1 MRRRKKTHNKM
12 KNENKHDLLLIIYA
26 LPVMLIVGPVC
37 IGRWA
42 NKKPEVNYQLSL
54 ALLAFMAVWTL
65 IWVIAFLI
73 HDYKNSKKS

>member
-1 MRRRKKTHNKM
+1 M

-26 LPVMLIVGPVC
+26 LPVMLIVGLVC

-42 NKKPEVNYQLSL
+42 DKKPEVNYQLSL
-54 ALLAFMAVWTL
+54 ALLAFMAIWTL
-65 IWVIAFLI
+65 VWVIAFLI